1 MKLLQLREF
10 QLVTNFM
17 EKVLRKFSSKL
28 VLNLFL
34 VLVNSPE
41 IQWIQVNLF
50 KISYFEKTLSNK
62 RKIVRVIF
70 FFFTPT
76 PFWWTKFLKKIIWDL
91 IQVSQNIIWNTYF
104 LVIYHL
110 GNFDNLIHSSYWVI
124 PKITFDNICKSI
136 QNVIIISVSSGPLNL
151 ENVEKKEKNTKNFSH
166 LEKKSL
172 LLIRLKHL
180 W

>member
-1 MKLLQLREF
+1 M
-10 QLVTNFM
+10 TNFI

-41 IQWIQVNLF
+41 IQWIQVTLF

-62 RKIVRVIF
+62 RKRVSVIF
-70 FFFTPT
+70 FFFFTPA
-76 PFWWTKFLKKIIWDL
+76 PFWWTKFLKKKIWNL
-91 IQVSQNIIWNTYF
+91 ILVSQNIIWNTYF

-136 QNVIIISVSSGPLNL
+136 QNVIIISVSSGPLDL
-151 ENVEKKEKNTKNFSH
+151 ENVEKKEKNAKTFHILRRNPYFWLDLSIFNKQ
-166 LEKKSL
+166 KS
-172 LLIRLKHL
+172 
-180 W
+180 